1 MFWFKTKYAKPNA
14 KLAGGTMYKIS
25 LLLLR
30 RNRLV
35 WHASQIRDINYL
47 MRSRRIL
54 DRNEIKKN
62 SRSGENTLI
71 KIFKSALFFQ
81 KLHFWD
87 YKHNVTRV
95 SDWENLNL
103 ASWRTV
109 TNTRVMRNVLSAA
122 VELGMSSHELKKSR
136 ILSRKET
143 RDRLR
148 VFFFN

>member
-1 MFWFKTKYAKPNA
+1 MPDYKGADLEFKTGF
-14 KLAGGTMYKIS
+14 LG
-25 LLLLR
+25 L
-30 RNRLV
+30 
-35 WHASQIRDINYL
+35 HAPQIRGINYL

-62 SRSGENTLI
+62 SWSGENTLI
-71 KIFKSALFFQ
+71 KISKSVLFFQ

-87 YKHNVTRV
+87 YKHNATCV

-122 VELGMSSHELKKSR
+122 VELDKSSHE
-136 ILSRKET
+136 
-143 RDRLR
+143 
-148 VFFFN
+148 